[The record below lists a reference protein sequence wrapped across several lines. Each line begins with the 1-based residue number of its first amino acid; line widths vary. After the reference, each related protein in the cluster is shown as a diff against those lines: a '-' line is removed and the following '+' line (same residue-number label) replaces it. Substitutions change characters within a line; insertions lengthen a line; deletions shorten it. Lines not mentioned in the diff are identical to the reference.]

1 MKTIGDKHDGRSI
14 SNVATRW
21 VLDHDFVGCVIVGS
35 RLGVSEHVS
44 DNDRVYGFRLTHAD
58 QAAIEVVLGRS
69 QGPNLIRTLGDCG
82 AEYRR
87 EQKH

>member
-1 MKTIGDKHDGRSI
+1 LKNIGDSHGGRSI
-14 SNVATRW
+14 ANVATRW

-35 RLGVSEHVS
+35 RLGVSEHVN
-44 DNDRVYGFRLTHAD
+44 DNDRVYGFRLTD
-58 QAAIEVVLGRS
+58 SDKAAIESILDKS
-69 QGPNLIRTLGDCG
+69 YGPKLIRTLGDCG